1 MKRIL
6 PRLLAVCVIAGMG
19 GLAILQ
25 GLQNTPA
32 DEENLHATHGP
43 DRPGTNADV
52 PSVLIPVASIAGSE
66 SQIPVDRLEGTR
78 YDNHSGP
85 PVYAQLEHDPFQSDN
100 VQSDNG
106 STAQDYQGSTA
117 QDYQNAPSRYASIVA
132 EEVPASSQVTDNPQS
147 LTKLS
152 DSTRT
157 DPLARNAGD
166 AVFPEGQF
174 QEATLPLDSNEVHPV
189 STTTIGEG
197 ETVDPGPDA
206 IEVPEVNFQFSES
219 VVSPSSP
226 ESTIRPNRLRRN
238 LATPT
243 PGGIQQL
250 NPENA
255 GTDFASEVEASTSD
269 NGLDS
274 LVDLPLNLVDEPS
287 GESVATSSQAIEL
300 PVQESFEIAPVT
312 NQADT
317 RSRYASAGSQN
328 PYESFETRTE
338 EAHGSLPAD
347 VLNSTATELAAKKFT
362 SSQTPDGSATHNLS
376 PDDFQILGQPG
387 DPTLEG
393 QQKPEIIVEKTAP
406 PEIQIGKPAEFRLI
420 LRNVGKVPAHQV
432 IVTDQVPRGT
442 RLISTE
448 PQTSAT
454 EGNALFWDVD
464 TLNSGEQ
471 FVASVQVMPEAEGE
485 IGSVAAVSFQTS
497 ASARTVSTRPLLE
510 IEHTASEKVHIGE
523 QVILK
528 IRVSNPGS
536 GHATSVVLEE
546 NVPQGFSH
554 PAGTALERELGTIK
568 RGESRDVEL
577 TLIAD
582 KAGLVEN
589 VIVARADANLS
600 AEHRIQLEVIAPELQ
615 VSVVG
620 PTKRYLE
627 RQAKYTLSVANQ
639 GTATAKN
646 IELVAHLPNGMKFLE
661 TNNAGQYDPRT
672 HAVYWSL
679 EELHAKQIGDV
690 HLTTLPV
697 ETGEQKFR
705 FEGNAELGL
714 TDSLERSVMVE
725 GLASLFFE
733 VADTADP
740 IEVGNE
746 TTYEIHLVNEGSKA
760 ATGIIVQAI
769 LPQGMKAFDASGPTN
784 FEITDQQ
791 VHFQPLQQLAPGADH
806 IYQIQVKGIA
816 PGDQRIRVLVKDSK
830 MQSAI
835 SEEEGT
841 LVYSDN

>member
-1 MKRIL
+1 
-6 PRLLAVCVIAGMG
+6 MG

-32 DEENLHATHGP
+32 DEKNLHATHSSDG
-43 DRPGTNADV
+43 PGTNADV

-66 SQIPVDRLEGTR
+66 SQIPADRLEGTR
-78 YDNHSGP
+78 YDNPSGP
-85 PVYAQLEHDPFQSDN
+85 PVYAQPEHDPFQSGSVHQSGS
-100 VQSDNG
+100 VQIENG
-106 STAQDYQGSTA
+106 STT
-117 QDYQNAPSRYASIVA
+117 QDYQNAPSRYASIIA
-132 EEVPASSQVTDNPQS
+132 EEVPASSQVTDNPHS
-147 LTKLS
+147 LTRLS
-152 DSTRT
+152 DSART
-157 DPLARNAGD
+157 DSLARNAGN

-189 STTTIGEG
+189 STTTIGED
-197 ETVDPGPDA
+197 ETVDLGPDA
-206 IEVPEVNFQFSES
+206 IEVPEADFQLSES

-226 ESTIRPNRLRRN
+226 TSTIRPNRLRRN
-238 LATPT
+238 LTTPT
-243 PGGIQQL
+243 PGEIQQL

-255 GTDFASEVEASTSD
+255 ATDFASEVEASISD
-269 NGLDS
+269 NDLDS
-274 LVDLPLNLVDEPS
+274 LVDLPRNSVDEPS
-287 GESVATSSQAIEL
+287 GESVVTSPRAIEL
-300 PVQESFEIAPVT
+300 PVQESFELAPVT

-317 RSRYASAGSQN
+317 RSRYASTGSQDS
-328 PYESFETRTE
+328 YESFETRTEE

-347 VLNSTATELAAKKFT
+347 VLHSTATELAAKNFT
-362 SSQTPDGSATHNLS
+362 SSQTPDGSATHNFS
-376 PDDFQILGQPG
+376 PDDFQILSQPG

-471 FVASVQVMPEAEGE
+471 FVATVQVMPEAEGE

-510 IEHTASEKVHIGE
+510 IEHTASERVHIGE

-620 PTKRYLE
+620 PAKRYLE

-690 HLTTLPV
+690 QLTTLPV

-714 TDSLERSVMVE
+714 TDSLERSVMVD

-740 IEVGNE
+740 IEVGND

-769 LPQGMKAFDASGPTN
+769 LPQGMKAIDASGPTN
-784 FEITDQQ
+784 FEIADQQ
-791 VHFQPLQQLAPGADH
+791 VHFQTLQQLAPGADH

-816 PGDQRIRVLVKDSK
+816 PGDQRIKVMVKDSK

>member
-1 MKRIL
+1 MKRVL

-32 DEENLHATHGP
+32 DEDNFQVAHSPDGP
-43 DRPGTNADV
+43 GANSDA

-66 SQIPVDRLEGTR
+66 SQIPVDPVEGTR
-78 YDNHSGP
+78 YD
-85 PVYAQLEHDPFQSDN
+85 YQSEQPSYTQPEYDRF
-100 VQSDNG
+100 QSDNG
-106 STAQDYQGSTA
+106 STVP
-117 QDYQNAPSRYASIVA
+117 DYQNAPSRYASTVA
-132 EEVPASSQVTDNPQS
+132 EEVPASSQVTDEPQS
-147 LTKLS
+147 LTRLS
-152 DSTRT
+152 DSSRK
-157 DPLARNAGD
+157 DPLARDAGD
-166 AVFPEGQF
+166 AVFPEGQY
-174 QEATLPLDSNEVHPV
+174 QEVTLPLDSNEVRPG
-189 STTTIGEG
+189 SKITIGEG
-197 ETVDPGPDA
+197 ETAGPGPSA
-206 IEVPEVNFQFSES
+206 IEVPEADLQFSES
-219 VVSPSSP
+219 VVSSGSPSS
-226 ESTIRPNRLRRN
+226 TTRPNLLRGN
-238 LATPT
+238 LATST
-243 PGGIQQL
+243 PGGIQQF

-255 GTDFASEVEASTSD
+255 VTDSQSEAEPFTSD
-269 NGLDS
+269 SGLDS
-274 LVDLPLNLVDEPS
+274 LVDLPRNSVDEPS
-287 GESVATSSQAIEL
+287 RESVPTTPQAIEL
-300 PVQESFEIAPVT
+300 AVQESFDTTPAT
-312 NQADT
+312 NQTDT
-317 RSRYASAGSQN
+317 GSRYANAGSKD
-328 PYESFETRTE
+328 PYDSFEPRSE
-338 EAHGSLPAD
+338 EWDHGSLPAV
-347 VLNSTATELAAKKFT
+347 VLNSTATELAAKKFG
-362 SSQTPDGSATHNLS
+362 SSQTPNRSAAHNLA
-376 PDDFQILGQPG
+376 PKDFLVLSHPG

-406 PEIQIGKPAEFRLI
+406 PEIQIGKPAEFRLT
-420 LRNVGKVPAHQV
+420 LRNVGNVPARQV
-432 IVTDQVPRGT
+432 MVTDQVPEGT

-448 PQTSAT
+448 PQTSTT
-454 EGNALFWDVD
+454 EGNTLFWDVD

-471 FVASVQVMPEAEGE
+471 FVATVQVMPEAEGE
-485 IGSVAAVSFQTS
+485 IGSVASVSFQTS

-523 QVILK
+523 QVILR

-577 TLIAD
+577 TLTAD

-589 VIVARADANLS
+589 VIVARADANLA
-600 AEHRIQLEVIAPELQ
+600 AEHRIQLEGIAPELQ
-615 VSVVG
+615 VSMVG
-620 PTKRYLE
+620 PSKRYLE
-627 RQAKYTLSVANQ
+627 RQAKYTLTVANQ

-646 IELVAHLPNGMKFLE
+646 IELVVHLPNGMKFLE

-690 HLTTLPV
+690 QLTTLPV
-697 ETGEQKFR
+697 ETGEQKFH
-705 FEGNAELGL
+705 FEGTAESGL
-714 TDSLERSVMVE
+714 TDSTERSVMVE

-733 VADTADP
+733 VADTEDP
-740 IEVGNE
+740 IEVGNK

-760 ATGIIVQAI
+760 ATDIIVQAI

-784 FEITDQQ
+784 FEITDHQ
-791 VHFQPLQQLAPGADH
+791 VHFQSLQQLAPGANQ
-806 IYQIQVKGIA
+806 IYKIQAEGIA

>member
-43 DRPGTNADV
+43 DGPRTNADV

-78 YDNHSGP
+78 YDNQSGP
-85 PVYAQLEHDPFQSDN
+85 PVYAQPEQDPFQSDN
-100 VQSDNG
+100 G
-106 STAQDYQGSTA
+106 LTA
-117 QDYQNAPSRYASIVA
+117 QDYQNAPSRYASIIA

-152 DSTRT
+152 DSTKA

-174 QEATLPLDSNEVHPV
+174 QEATLLLDSNEVHPV
-189 STTTIGEG
+189 STTTIGGG
-197 ETVDPGPDA
+197 ETVDPEPDA
-206 IEVPEVNFQFSES
+206 IEVPGSDFQFSES

-226 ESTIRPNRLRRN
+226 ASTIRPNRLRRN
-238 LATPT
+238 LAPPT

-255 GTDFASEVEASTSD
+255 ATDFASEVEASTSD

-274 LVDLPLNLVDEPS
+274 LVDLPRHSVDEPS

-317 RSRYASAGSQN
+317 RSRYANAGLQN
-328 PYESFETRTE
+328 SYESFETRTEE

-362 SSQTPDGSATHNLS
+362 SPQTPDRSATHNFS
-376 PDDFQILGQPG
+376 PDDFHILSQPG

-471 FVASVQVMPEAEGE
+471 FVATVQVMPEEEGE

-510 IEHTASEKVHIGE
+510 IEHTASERVHIGE

-536 GHATSVVLEE
+536 GNATSVVLEE

-568 RGESRDVEL
+568 RGEIRDVEL

-589 VIVARADANLS
+589 VIMARADANLS

-615 VSVVG
+615 VSMVG
-620 PTKRYLE
+620 PVKRYLE

-646 IELVAHLPNGMKFLE
+646 IELVVHLPNGMQFLE

-672 HAVYWSL
+672 QAVYWSL
-679 EELHAKQIGDV
+679 EELHAKQTGDV
-690 HLTTLPV
+690 QLTTLPV
-697 ETGEQKFR
+697 ETGEQTFR
-705 FEGNAELGL
+705 FEGKAESGL

-746 TTYEIHLVNEGSKA
+746 TTYEIHLANEGSKA

-791 VHFQPLQQLAPGADH
+791 VHFQPLQQLAPGADQ
-806 IYQIQVKGIA
+806 IYQIHVKGIA
-816 PGDQRIRVLVKDSK
+816 PGDQRIKVLVKDAT